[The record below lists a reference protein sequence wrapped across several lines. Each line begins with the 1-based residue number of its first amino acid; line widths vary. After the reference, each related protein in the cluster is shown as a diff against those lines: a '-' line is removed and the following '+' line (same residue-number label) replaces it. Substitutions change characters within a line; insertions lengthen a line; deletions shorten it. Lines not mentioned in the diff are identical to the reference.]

1 MLSLSDNNQTD
12 IIEAFNS
19 NSRYLD
25 DLLNINYPYF
35 EHMVGQIYP
44 TELQLNKANS
54 LDTEAL
60 FLDLNLSITD
70 GIVSSKIYDKRDDF
84 NFE

>member
-25 DLLNINYPYF
+25 DLLEETRSVTMNIF
-35 EHMVGQIYP
+35 R
-44 TELQLNKANS
+44 KFFFS
-54 LDTEAL
+54 
-60 FLDLNLSITD
+60 F
-70 GIVSSKIYDKRDDF
+70 
-84 NFE
+84 